1 AGTYNTSTGLWE
13 VGHLSDNGQK
23 TLTITAIAQAPT
35 GEPDEYKSFAAT
47 VYMYADVNVLNNI
60 ASLEVI
66 PQVPTEADLQI
77 EKTVDEDE
85 PGVDDDITFT
95 INVTNNGPDDA
106 TGVTVTDV
114 LPTGYDFVSSTQGT
128 YNAGTRTITWNIGNL
143 AASASTSFDIVAK
156 VLASGTYNNTAS
168 VTANEP
174 DPDTDNNNDTV
185 TVTPDI
191 PTANLGITK
200 TVDDNSPSVSQ
211 NVTFTLTVTNNGPDD
226 ATGVTVTDELP
237 SGYTYVSHSTEDGS
251 FDEGTGEWTIGN
263 LSNGNSATLTIT
275 ATVLSSGNHTKI
287 GRAHV

>member
-1 AGTYNTSTGLWE
+1 
-13 VGHLSDNGQK
+13 
-23 TLTITAIAQAPT
+23 
-35 GEPDEYKSFAAT
+35 
-47 VYMYADVNVLNNI
+47 
-60 ASLEVI
+60 
-66 PQVPTEADLQI
+66 
-77 EKTVDEDE
+77 
-85 PGVDDDITFT
+85 
-95 INVTNNGPDDA
+95 
-106 TGVTVTDV
+106 
-114 LPTGYDFVSSTQGT
+114 
-128 YNAGTRTITWNIGNL
+128 
-143 AASASTSFDIVAK
+143 K

-275 ATVLSSGNHTKI
+275 ATVLSSGNHTNTATVTANEFDPTTGSNTDSETVTIDYGTTDLEIQKI
-287 GRAHV
+287 ASHFGDGNNRHSYFGISVRNNGSQVATNIEVEDILNSVWNFTAQAYVVSHGTVTATGTQSRNIS